1 MEAHIEVVLFDDA
14 FLSFRNK
21 SPEQVLTGLA
31 QSDKVFSDK
40 TLKDCEKVHSWAIE
54 QMNRCNQESLKIWKA
69 ESAEECK
76 KVAAILADRRVWS
89 AEFHTFVK
97 RERIIGVEEE
107 MIEEAYL
114 KEHEW
119 MQNPAVFE
127 QLQAQI
133 ESTFLMARKGDIY
146 GIRRAAQ
153 VMKNHLI
160 DKVTKEDDMFRQ
172 MMKKKYLDPQF
183 HKMSPLRLIDQRDKQ
198 REQKVKIWD
207 TQKRNYY
214 EKMMKDLPQHNLK
227 LLACLQEQHIAILN
241 TE

>member
-14 FLSFRNK
+14 FLSFRKK
-21 SPEQVLTGLA
+21 SPEQVLASLA

-40 TLKDCEKVHSWAIE
+40 TLKDCEKVHSRAIE
-54 QMNRCNQESLKIWKA
+54 QMNKYNQESLKAWKA
-69 ESAEECK
+69 ESAEECR
-76 KVAAILADRRVWS
+76 KVAAILADRQVWS
-89 AEFHTFVK
+89 FELQTFVK
-97 RERIIGVEEE
+97 RQRDIGVEEE

-133 ESTFLMARKGDIY
+133 ESTFLMARKGDIH

-153 VMKNHLI
+153 VMKKHLI
-160 DKVTKEDDMFRQ
+160 DKVKKEDDKFRESLQ
-172 MMKKKYLDPQF
+172 KKYLDPQF

-207 TQKRNYY
+207 TQKRNFY
-214 EKMMKDLPQHNLK
+214 EKMMKDLPRYNLK
-227 LLACLQEQHIAILN
+227 LLACLQEQHVAILD